1 MNKNCIY
8 AYVLIILNGA
18 PNISYAQTDSL
29 DIYNMDFSQLSKM
42 KITTASKVAE
52 DIDQI
57 TSTVFVITASEI
69 KENGYFTLEEAL
81 STLPGFQFRN
91 ILGINS
97 YIFQRGIPNQ
107 NNLTL
112 LLIDGIQIN
121 ELNSGG
127 FYAGAQYN
135 LSNVE
140 RIEVV
145 YGPSSVA
152 YGTNAVSGIINIIT
166 KTASVKR
173 LKVNALAGSFNTFYG
188 DFNYSYVNDENTF
201 NAVFA
206 GMYKTTG
213 KADLKGKEGD
223 YNWTDLMDNF
233 EDDYSFDLKMQYK
246 DFTLGTNFIQKQTS
260 TTTLFKS
267 VGTSYIDHGTLWNI
281 RFVNNYLKYSS
292 NLSNNISF
300 TSVLYNRNATVLD
313 NTVYYI
319 VDTSQVG
326 YYRPNNLTGLESIL
340 NYDDGNFLRLSGGV
354 TLEYELLSEKNSSS
368 FSHSSAQKPPTPQ
381 EPKMLNNSLV
391 SVFIEPRFA
400 ITPSLLLTTGIRY
413 DNSSSYDEVFTP
425 RLGLSYNF
433 SGNTFR
439 LSYAEAFRA
448 PKPWDYSDG
457 LGNSSLLPERMKS
470 IEGSITFSLN
480 ENINVRFVGYSNNLE
495 HAIVKETLSS
505 GYKWVNSGEVNTN
518 GFEVFMRY
526 LTSRVKSSISYTF
539 TQSLNELSEFL
550 PEISKH
556 TGNLSIT
563 YSFNDLIKLNF
574 RADYLGRRENPKFI
588 ATPRSK
594 YIEPCIILNGTLSF
608 FEYNGFDL
616 QIILKNILNE
626 EYYHSSNRDPDRYR
640 QPQRSIMLSVGYSF

>member
-1 MNKNCIY
+1 MNKSCIY
-8 AYVLIILNGA
+8 AYVLIILIGV
-18 PNISYAQTDSL
+18 PYISCAQTDST

-52 DIDQI
+52 DADQI
-57 TSTVFVITASEI
+57 SSTVFVITSSEI

-127 FYAGAQYN
+127 FYAGSQYN

-145 YGPSSVA
+145 HGPSSVA

-166 KTASVKR
+166 KTAYSNR
-173 LKVNALAGSFNTFYG
+173 LKMNALAGAFKTFSG
-188 DFNYSYVNDENTF
+188 DFNYTYVNNDNTF

-206 GMYKTTG
+206 GMFKTSN

-246 DFTLGTNFIQKQTS
+246 EFTFGTNFIQKQTP
-260 TTTLFKS
+260 TTTQFKS
-267 VGTSYIDHGTLWNI
+267 LGTSYLDHGTFWNI
-281 RFVNNYLKYSS
+281 RFINNYIKFSS
-292 NLSNNISF
+292 NISNNISL

-326 YYRPNNLTGLESIL
+326 YYRPNNLTGFESVL
-340 NYDDGNFLRLSGGV
+340 NYEGDSFLRVTGGL
-354 TLEYELLSEKNSSS
+354 TLEYEQLSEKNSSS
-368 FSHSSAQKPPTPQ
+368 YSHSPELKPPAPLTPR
-381 EPKMLNNSLV
+381 MLNNSLA

-400 ITPSLLLTTGIRY
+400 LTRSLLLTTGIRY

-425 RLGLSYNF
+425 RFGLSYNF
-433 SGNTFR
+433 LNNTFR

-448 PKPWDYSDG
+448 PKPWDYTDG
-457 LGNSSLLPERMKS
+457 IGNSSLLPERMKS
-470 IEGSITFSLN
+470 LEGSIAFPID
-480 ENINVRFVGYSNNLE
+480 ENIHATLAAYSNKLE
-495 HAIVKETLSS
+495 HAIVKETVGSE
-505 GYKWVNSGEVNTN
+505 YKWINSGEVKTK
-518 GFEVFMRY
+518 GFEIFMRY
-526 LTSRVKSSISYTF
+526 LSSCVKSSISYTF
-539 TQSLNELSEFL
+539 TESLNELGGL
-550 PEISKH
+550 VPEISKH
-556 TGNLSIT
+556 TGNFSIT
-563 YSFNDLIKLNF
+563 YSFNQFVKFNF
-574 RADYLGRRENPKFI
+574 RADYIGRRENPKFI
-588 ATPRSK
+588 ATTKSK
-594 YIEPCIILNGTLSF
+594 YIEPNIVLNSTLSF
-608 FEYNGFDL
+608 FDYKGFDFHF
-616 QIILKNILNE
+616 IIKNLLNE

-640 QPQRSIMLSVGYSF
+640 QPQRSIMLSIGYSY

>member
-1 MNKNCIY
+1 MPY
-8 AYVLIILNGA
+8 
-18 PNISYAQTDSL
+18 ISYAQTDSL

-91 ILGINS
+91 TLGINS

-145 YGPSSVA
+145 HGPSSVA
-152 YGTNAVSGIINIIT
+152 YGTNAISGIINIIT
-166 KTASVKR
+166 KTASQKR
-173 LKVNALAGSFNTFYG
+173 LKVNALAGTFNTFSG
-188 DFNYSYVNDENTF
+188 DFNYTYVNDENTF

-206 GMYKTTG
+206 GMVKTSD

-260 TTTLFKS
+260 TTTLFKT

-281 RFVNNYLKYSS
+281 RFLNNYLKYSS

-340 NYDDGNFLRLSGGV
+340 NYDEGSFLKLTGGL
-354 TLEYELLSEKNSSS
+354 TLEYEQLSEKNSSS
-368 FSHSSAQKPPTPQ
+368 YSHSPEQKPPTPL
-381 EPKMLNNSLV
+381 EPRMLNNSLV
-391 SVFIEPRFA
+391 SVFVEPRFA
-400 ITPSLLLTTGIRY
+400 LTSSLLLTTGIRY

-425 RLGLSYNF
+425 RFGLSYNF
-433 SGNTFR
+433 LSSTFR

-448 PKPWDYSDG
+448 PKPWDYTDG

-470 IEGSITFSLN
+470 IEGSITFSIN
-480 ENINVRFVGYSNNLE
+480 ENLHASLVGYSNKLE
-495 HAIVKETLSS
+495 HAIVKETISS
-505 GYKWVNSGEVNTN
+505 GYKWVNSGEVKTK
-518 GFEVFMRY
+518 GFEVFMQY
-526 LTSRVKSSISYTF
+526 LTSRVRSSISYTF
-539 TQSLNELSEFL
+539 TESLNELDGFV
-550 PEISKH
+550 PEISKR

-563 YSFNDLIKLNF
+563 YSINDLIKLNF

-588 ATPRSK
+588 ATTRSK
-594 YIEPCIILNGTLSF
+594 YIEPYTILSSTLSF
-608 FEYNGFDL
+608 FDYKGFDL
-616 QIILKNILNE
+616 QLILKNILNE
-626 EYYHSSNRDPDRYR
+626 EYYHSSNRAPDRYR
-640 QPQRSIMLSVGYSF
+640 QPQRSIMLSIGYSY